1 MSFQRN
7 WSCLGTAILRQ
18 LLWVR
23 CTCPLGRFT
32 PGTKAGQGA
41 AGFFSDQ
48 EERSAY
54 SPRMNVHCGSE
65 TDRLLQQTSC
75 LVDETSAAA
84 QEKETNSLISG
95 LQNLILWVPGIVT
108 FHLTMPLS

>member
-1 MSFQRN
+1 
-7 WSCLGTAILRQ
+7 
-18 LLWVR
+18 
-23 CTCPLGRFT
+23 
-32 PGTKAGQGA
+32 
-41 AGFFSDQ
+41 
-48 EERSAY
+48 
-54 SPRMNVHCGSE
+54 MNVHCGSE